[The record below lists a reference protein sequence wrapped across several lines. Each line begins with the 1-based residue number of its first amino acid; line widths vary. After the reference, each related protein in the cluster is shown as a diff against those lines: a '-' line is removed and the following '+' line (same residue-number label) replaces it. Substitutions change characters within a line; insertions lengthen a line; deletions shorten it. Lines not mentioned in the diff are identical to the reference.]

1 MVWLIVKLLIKLIV
15 LPCEVIQRHL
25 TSVSQT
31 DEQSIKIP
39 KEIYISLERRQWT
52 IDERKF
58 IRDNVIS
65 KNYTIR

>member
-1 MVWLIVKLLIKLIV
+1 MIDNKIVSKINSTALWSN
-15 LPCEVIQRHL
+15 PE
-25 TSVSQT
+25 TVSQT

-52 IDERKF
+52 IDEHKF
-58 IRDNVIS
+58 IYDNVIS